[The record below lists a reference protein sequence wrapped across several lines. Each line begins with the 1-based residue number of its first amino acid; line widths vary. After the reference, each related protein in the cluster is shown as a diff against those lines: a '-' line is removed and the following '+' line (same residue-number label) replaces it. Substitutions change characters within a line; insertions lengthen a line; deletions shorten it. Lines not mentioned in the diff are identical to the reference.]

1 MTEEHEELYQ
11 RLGVWPEV
19 GNGWLPIIKQ
29 LADDIDALNIPY
41 RVVQVKEKFGELRFY
56 FDCSV
61 EGGYDQIEKLVDAAT
76 DESRM
81 TCEVCGA
88 PGKPR
93 GGGWIRTLCD
103 EHDRLQK

>member
-1 MTEEHEELYQ
+1 MTQKEELYE

-41 RVVQVKEKFGELRFY
+41 TVVQVKEKFGELRFY
-56 FDCSV
+56 FDCEV
-61 EGGYDQIEKLVDAAT
+61 AGGSQPIYELVDAAMA
-76 DESRM
+76 ESLR

-93 GGGWIRTLCD
+93 GGGWVKTLCD
-103 EHDRLQK
+103 EHNRPQK